1 MKKSGKLNSGEY
13 VSFKITIIYA
23 SFSALWILLS
33 DQILYFMVKAPEIM
47 TKIQMIKG
55 WVFVLTTALI
65 IFFLLKK
72 EIRKHIQVEEA
83 LKESESRHNKM
94 VANIGDV
101 IAIIDR
107 DGVNRYKSAN
117 IEKLF
122 GWKPEDVVGVST
134 WKNIHPD
141 DLEFIQK
148 FFGKLM
154 SEPDTPGTTECRYK
168 CKDGSYRWIE
178 FTGTNLLH
186 DPDINGFL
194 GNYHDIT
201 NRKQAENLLKQSL
214 SLLNATQQLAK
225 IGGFEI
231 DLEKKITFWT
241 DEVYRIHDLPLD
253 RFKSIDAALK
263 LSVEC
268 YDPEDRQVII
278 EAFRKCVEE
287 GRAYDLEFPFNTAK
301 GRRIW
306 IRTKTNP
313 ISEDGKVIKVVGSFM
328 DITERKQADEL
339 LKEKTKFLDQI
350 IETSALSMW
359 ISDEKGTAI
368 KTNPACRKFFGATE
382 EEVVGKYNLFQDS
395 VIEKK
400 GFMPVVKG
408 VFKKGRPASFV
419 IDYDF
424 GAVNHV
430 NVKNATHKTIKTVL
444 TPVLD
449 SDKKVSNVI
458 VQAIDLTEIKQS
470 EEEKIKINKILADH
484 EKLSLVG
491 QVAGKMAHDFNNVL
505 GIIMGNTELSIL
517 DCKDDQT
524 KKTLELIYEQTIR
537 GKNLTKNLVAFAKD
551 QEPKQEFFN
560 IHEKID
566 IVTNLLQKDLEG
578 IELIKEN
585 KPGVP
590 DLLADPGMIEHAL
603 VNLIQNSIHAIS
615 KVEHP
620 RIIMRTY
627 CLEDEICF
635 EIEDNGCGIP
645 KEYME
650 SIFEPSFTLKGN
662 KDVTGSY
669 ESKIRGTGYGMS
681 NVKKYIELHMGTILS
696 ESKMGSGTKFT
707 ICLPVIKKELS
718 KEEKIEIREEIT
730 YFEKYILLVEDEI
743 AISDI
748 QYNVLTQEPGN
759 HKVDTANN
767 GKAAM
772 DLFDRNEYDFISLD
786 FILPGKINGMD
797 LYNHIRETNKTIPIL
812 FISGNIEFLESIK
825 NLKQKDANIDH
836 LSKPCPNKEY
846 LRSINKL
853 LKKSITP
860 R

>member
-23 SFSALWILLS
+23 SFSAIWILLS
-33 DQILYFMVKAPEIM
+33 DQILYFMVKTPEIM

-55 WVFVLTTALI
+55 WVFVLITALI

-107 DGVNRYKSAN
+107 DGFNRYKSTN

-122 GWKPEDVVGVST
+122 GWKPEDVVGVSA
-134 WKNIHPD
+134 WENIHPD
-141 DLEFIQK
+141 DLEFIQQ

-154 SEPDTPGTTECRYK
+154 SKPDTPGTIECRYK
-168 CKDGSYRWIE
+168 CKDGNYRWIE

-231 DLEKKITFWT
+231 DLKKKITFWT
-241 DEVYRIHDLPLD
+241 DEVYRIHDLQLD
-253 RFKSIDAALK
+253 RFKSIDEALK

-278 EAFRKCVEE
+278 EAFRQCVEE
-287 GRAYDLEFPFNTAK
+287 GQAYDLEFPFNTAK

-368 KTNPACRKFFGATE
+368 KTNPACREFFGATE

-551 QEPKQEFFN
+551 QEPKQEFFS

-603 VNLIQNSIHAIS
+603 INLIQNSIHAIS

-620 RIIMRTY
+620 QIIMRTY
-627 CLEDEICF
+627 CFEDEVCF

-669 ESKIRGTGYGMS
+669 ESNIRGTGYGMS

-696 ESKMGSGTKFT
+696 ESKMGSGTKFI

-718 KEEKIEIREEIT
+718 KEEKIEIQKEIT

-797 LYNHIRETNKTIPIL
+797 LYNHIRETNKIIPIL

-853 LKKSITP
+853 IEKSIMP

>member
-1 MKKSGKLNSGEY
+1 
-13 VSFKITIIYA
+13 
-23 SFSALWILLS
+23 
-33 DQILYFMVKAPEIM
+33 
-47 TKIQMIKG
+47 
-55 WVFVLTTALI
+55 
-65 IFFLLKK
+65 
-72 EIRKHIQVEEA
+72 
-83 LKESESRHNKM
+83 
-94 VANIGDV
+94 
-101 IAIIDR
+101 
-107 DGVNRYKSAN
+107 
-117 IEKLF
+117 
-122 GWKPEDVVGVST
+122 
-134 WKNIHPD
+134 
-141 DLEFIQK
+141 
-148 FFGKLM
+148 
-154 SEPDTPGTTECRYK
+154 
-168 CKDGSYRWIE
+168 
-178 FTGTNLLH
+178 
-186 DPDINGFL
+186 
-194 GNYHDIT
+194 
-201 NRKQAENLLKQSL
+201 
-214 SLLNATQQLAK
+214 
-225 IGGFEI
+225 
-231 DLEKKITFWT
+231 
-241 DEVYRIHDLPLD
+241 
-253 RFKSIDAALK
+253 
-263 LSVEC
+263 
-268 YDPEDRQVII
+268 
-278 EAFRKCVEE
+278 
-287 GRAYDLEFPFNTAK
+287 
-301 GRRIW
+301 
-306 IRTKTNP
+306 
-313 ISEDGKVIKVVGSFM
+313 
-328 DITERKQADEL
+328 
-339 LKEKTKFLDQI
+339 
-350 IETSALSMW
+350 
-359 ISDEKGTAI
+359 
-368 KTNPACRKFFGATE
+368 
-382 EEVVGKYNLFQDS
+382 
-395 VIEKK
+395 
-400 GFMPVVKG
+400 
-408 VFKKGRPASFV
+408 
-419 IDYDF
+419 
-424 GAVNHV
+424 
-430 NVKNATHKTIKTVL
+430 
-444 TPVLD
+444 
-449 SDKKVSNVI
+449 
-458 VQAIDLTEIKQS
+458 
-470 EEEKIKINKILADH
+470 
-484 EKLSLVG
+484 
-491 QVAGKMAHDFNNVL
+491 
-505 GIIMGNTELSIL
+505 

-551 QEPKQEFFN
+551 QEPKQEFFS

-603 VNLIQNSIHAIS
+603 INLIQNSIHAIS

-620 RIIMRTY
+620 KIIMRTY
-627 CLEDEICF
+627 CFEDEICF

-669 ESKIRGTGYGMS
+669 ESNIRGTGYGMS

-797 LYNHIRETNKTIPIL
+797 LYNHIRETNKIIPIL

-853 LKKSITP
+853 IEKSITP

>member
-55 WVFVLTTALI
+55 WVFVLTSALI

-141 DLEFIQK
+141 DLEFMQQ

-154 SEPDTPGTTECRYK
+154 SEPDAPGATECRYK

-201 NRKQAENLLKQSL
+201 NRKQSENLLKQSL

-241 DEVYRIHDLPLD
+241 DEVYRIHDLQLD
-253 RFKSIDAALK
+253 RFKSIDEALK

-278 EAFRKCVEE
+278 EAFRKCLEE
-287 GRAYDLEFPFNTAK
+287 GQAYDLEFPFNTGK

-313 ISEDGKVIKVVGSFM
+313 ILEDGKVIKVVGSFM

-368 KTNPACRKFFGATE
+368 KTNPACRELFGATE
-382 EEVVGKYNLFQDS
+382 EEVVGKYNLFKDS

-419 IDYDF
+419 IDYNF

-551 QEPKQEFFN
+551 QEPKQEFFS

-585 KPGVP
+585 KPGLP

-620 RIIMRTY
+620 KITMRTY

-669 ESKIRGTGYGMS
+669 ESNIRGTGYGMS

-707 ICLPVIKKELS
+707 IRLPVIKKELS
-718 KEEKIEIREEIT
+718 KEEKIEIRKEIT

-853 LKKSITP
+853 IEKSITP
-860 R
+860 Q